1 MEEINQENIEVIV
14 KDRNVNYIFEA
25 PFELEPVNEFI
36 SFLNHCDTTVNLFLE
51 TPGGFT
57 SYINILKVA
66 IEEYEDIILYPIQ
79 ECSSAGFLFLL
90 ETTVP
95 IKFIDESI
103 RATVHF
109 PRIESKTDINKK
121 TIYDKKDFDKRNRNN
136 KHIKLLKNLDIDSK
150 RKKSL
155 LKGDDIVLYYEDLV
169 KIFKDRII
177 YE

>member
-1 MEEINQENIEVIV
+1 MEEINQEHIEVVI
-14 KDRNVNYIFEA
+14 KNKNVNYIFEA

-36 SFLNHCDTTVNLFLE
+36 SFLNHCDSTVNLFLE

-109 PRIESKTDINKK
+109 PRIESKTDINNI
-121 TIYDKKDFDKRNRNN
+121 TIYDKKDFNTRNKNN
-136 KHIKLLKNLDIDSK
+136 KYISLLKNLK
-150 RKKSL
+150 L
-155 LKGDDIVLYYEDLV
+155 FL
-169 KIFKDRII
+169 
-177 YE
+177 